1 MAHHKDCHTGRL
13 QRAQDLSEDLL
24 ELCIQALCRL
34 VKQKNIRIQKQDF
47 RQRRALLFAARE
59 IVGMAVKQLRQL
71 AEGHN
76 LRQSVRFPLCFREY
90 FQQIL
95 ADSRF
100 HKQRL
105 RILR

>member
-1 MAHHKDCHTGRL
+1 M
-13 QRAQDLSEDLL
+13 QRPQNLPERLL
-24 ELCIQALCRL
+24 ELRIQTLCRL
-34 VKQKNIRIQKQDF
+34 VKEQNVGVQKHDL
-47 RQRRALLFAARE
+47 RQRRTLLFAARE